1 MKELKLTEGDIISY
15 NNQLYQ
21 LTWDNGWK
29 VTWCGYNQMFNDE
42 ENRLAIVGNIK
53 EVEEDD
59 ER

>member
-21 LTWDNGWK
+21 LTYNNGWE

-42 ENRLAIVGNIK
+42 ENRLEIVGNIK
-53 EVEEDD
+53 EVEE
-59 ER
+59 